1 MEAQSIE
8 DIPSSCENENVAP
21 QSNALQIPSTPYT
34 NTCAVDSV
42 MSINDGKKP
51 EVTIEQA
58 EADDEKKVAEL
69 PKEWGTPFLR
79 RLRCTF
85 DLPLLF

>member
-42 MSINDGKKP
+42 MSINDGKKS
-51 EVTIEQA
+51 EVTVVQTEAGDA
-58 EADDEKKVAEL
+58 EKVAEL

-79 RLRCTF
+79 RLRCEF
-85 DLPLLF
+85 DLP